1 MFFLSQRSS
10 VTRYGQLDDA
20 SHLVLDLEMNDAHQQ
35 PTFLDIQVFIKY
47 SPSLCDFALY
57 LPMFDI
63 FVSLHS
69 LFCCPFVILLLHSI
83 FLMLFL
89 EPHWGFPPSIAS
101 AICMKTLEA
110 RATLKFALDIISRNW
125 HFSGLLLFSSAGS
138 WTLEFT
144 QNHSKQQKNWIH

>member
-1 MFFLSQRSS
+1 MTALSHIKVLVIYSACFVMFFLSQRSS

-47 SPSLCDFALY
+47 SPSLYDFALY
-57 LPMFDI
+57 VPMFDI

-89 EPHWGFPPSIAS
+89 EPH
-101 AICMKTLEA
+101 
-110 RATLKFALDIISRNW
+110 
-125 HFSGLLLFSSAGS
+125 
-138 WTLEFT
+138 
-144 QNHSKQQKNWIH
+144 